1 MVGEAVEKHGMLY
14 RLGQEFRATGGN
26 SRGKKL
32 PREWLKQFQ
41 KDGMRI
47 NSVRNGVDEEVD
59 LSNIK
64 LKGMPGRDILASNCL
79 VRVFSCNV
87 ELLIKM

>member
-1 MVGEAVEKHGMLY
+1 
-14 RLGQEFRATGGN
+14 
-26 SRGKKL
+26 
-32 PREWLKQFQ
+32 
-41 KDGMRI
+41 MRI

-79 VRVFSCNV
+79 ESSPV
-87 ELLIKM
+87 M